1 MICMHM
7 TDKHRQAAKDNHI
20 NVIISGHMASDSL
33 GMNLSWMN
41 CKSGYR
47 DTPAAGL
54 IRVER

>member
-1 MICMHM
+1 MHM

-33 GMNLSWMN
+33 GMNLFLDELQ
-41 CKSGYR
+41 KRGIEIL
-47 DTPAAGL
+47 PAAGL